1 MVMKIYPSEKVR
13 RQAEYIRARAKVLA
27 ARPPD
32 PILSFSKTDLAYIA
46 GLLDGDGWFRVTKVG
61 GHSRYFY
68 PEIGVAMTYRPV
80 IEWLQEKLSC
90 GSIKVNNHTR
100 VSEGWKPQVGIK
112 LHGGRA
118 QLLARHLLPYL
129 RVKHE
134 HAQIIATFPAEGRT
148 GPGKPVADDIVAAR
162 KAAFEQMKALNHRGK
177 E

>member
-32 PILSFSKTDLAYIA
+32 PILGISATDLAYIA

-61 GHSRYFY
+61 GRSRYFY
-68 PEIGVAMTYRPV
+68 PEIGIAMTYRPV
-80 IEWLQEKLSC
+80 IEWLQGKLSC
-90 GSIKVNNHTR
+90 GSIKLNNHTR
-100 VSEGWKPQVGIK
+100 VSDGWKPQVGIK
-112 LHGGRA
+112 IHGARA
-118 QLLARHLLPYL
+118 RLLASKLLPYL
-129 RVKHE
+129 RVKRE
-134 HAQIIATFPAEGRT
+134 HASILSEFPAEGRT

-162 KAAFEQMKALNHRGK
+162 KEAFERMKALNRRGK